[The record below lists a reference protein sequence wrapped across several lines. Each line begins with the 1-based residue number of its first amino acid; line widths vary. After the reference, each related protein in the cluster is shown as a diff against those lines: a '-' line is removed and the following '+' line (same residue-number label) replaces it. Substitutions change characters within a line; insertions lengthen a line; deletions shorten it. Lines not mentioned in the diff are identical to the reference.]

1 MSRTTWREEISREME
16 AQDDD
21 WDNVESM
28 TLSASDLD
36 RGFDDDYGAIEGVPF
51 TVWTKSR
58 VYFPCGYDGREWAD
72 SVARH
77 PDGVPSGHRGG
88 GI

>member
-36 RGFDDDYGAIEGVPF
+36 RGFDDDLWGNRRSTIHSVDKKP
-51 TVWTKSR
+51 R
-58 VYFPCGYDGREWAD
+58 LFPLR
-72 SVARH
+72 
-77 PDGVPSGHRGG
+77 
-88 GI
+88 I